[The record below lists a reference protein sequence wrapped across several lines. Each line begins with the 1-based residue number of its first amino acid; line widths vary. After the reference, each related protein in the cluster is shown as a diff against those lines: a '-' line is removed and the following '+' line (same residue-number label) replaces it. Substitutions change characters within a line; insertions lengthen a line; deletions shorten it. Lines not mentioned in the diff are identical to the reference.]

1 MVMGELAMS
10 VETELAVY
18 FAAGAFTLMSIA
30 ALALVAVMAC
40 IDLVI
45 YLVTRG
51 RGTRYGEGRY

>member
-1 MVMGELAMS
+1 MS